1 MSEPTHRISRRTFVK
16 VLVPAVGGAAAL
28 TLISRET
35 LRQLYRTRLEPSLES
50 APPGPITPD
59 TLQTLRAFTEA
70 LLDEAITWSR
80 YENFFRWR
88 AEHLPGHR
96 RLYERLADEL
106 NRGAQQALGQPFVAC
121 SRAQRIVLVRPV
133 LEADLDDW
141 DRAIALIL
149 HRDWLRFNR
158 YVVERSRSSRLA
170 RGLVGLRFNRYVV
183 EPLFTLFAYHDAWLR
198 LGYEHPPG
206 LPRGLEAYQQ
216 PPANA

>member
-1 MSEPTHRISRRTFVK
+1 MNESSSRISRRTFVK
-16 VLVPAVGGAAAL
+16 VLVPTIGGLVVGGAAAL
-28 TLISRET
+28 TLVSRET
-35 LRQLYRTRLEPSLES
+35 LRQLYRTRLEPSLEP
-50 APPGPITPD
+50 APPGPIAPN

-80 YENFFRWR
+80 YANFFRWR

-106 NRGAQQALGQPFVAC
+106 DRNAQQALGQPFAAC
-121 SRAQRIVLVRPV
+121 PRTQRIVLVRPV

-141 DRAIALIL
+141 DRAVALVL

-158 YVVERSRSSRLA
+158 HI
-170 RGLVGLRFNRYVV
+170 V

-198 LGYEHPPG
+198 LGYEQPPG

-216 PPANA
+216 PPPNA

>member
-1 MSEPTHRISRRTFVK
+1 MPCCRKANRHEPMSEPTHRISRRTFVK
-16 VLVPAVGGAAAL
+16 VLVPAVGGLAVGGAAVL
-28 TLISRET
+28 TLVSRDT

-158 YVVERSRSSRLA
+158 HI
-170 RGLVGLRFNRYVV
+170 V